1 MGLDGDS
8 PKVLTGTRFDLF
20 CLPKKVFLF
29 VGLFG
34 EFLSPNVRKRA
45 GGRGEIAKGR
55 KRIEGRKTPFLLSL
69 LPLLPGALFQVISK
83 EFGGGGEQRRR
94 TQSVFFFLSPEVQ
107 PAVRP
112 KNFARIRFPEK
123 VSFLCESSERKTHS
137 NTDAPEGLFFRAVGL
152 EGII

>member
-34 EFLSPNVRKRA
+34 EYLSPNVRKRV
-45 GGRGEIAKGR
+45 GRGREIAKGR
-55 KRIEGRKTPFLLSL
+55 KRIEGRKAPFLLFL

-107 PAVRP
+107 PAARP

-123 VSFLCESSERKTHS
+123 VSFFVRILRTKNSFKHRRPRG
-137 NTDAPEGLFFRAVGL
+137 AFFEGGRP
-152 EGII
+152 